1 MEPEKAQENE
11 LNKLKKHSLV
21 VADTGDFTLIEK
33 YHPEDSTTN
42 PHSSFK
48 SANDLSFNTSSK
60 TPSPSVLNT
69 LKPTVYKKEQTLNQ

>member
-33 YHPEDSTTN
+33 YSIPG
-42 PHSSFK
+42 
-48 SANDLSFNTSSK
+48 SK
-60 TPSPSVLNT
+60 I
-69 LKPTVYKKEQTLNQ
+69 